1 MYDSEHIRPV
11 GLLVALFNTRIAPSH
26 AREAIRTGCMAKK
39 LGEKLLVPVSHP
51 SLPALQ
57 RQQPITEHVV
67 QDAANQRQTSCGILL

>member
-1 MYDSEHIRPV
+1 
-11 GLLVALFNTRIAPSH
+11 
-26 AREAIRTGCMAKK
+26 MAKK